1 MCMCVN
7 VREREIP
14 QAGGLAQ
21 HHYHNL
27 LLLAVV
33 LHDQQAFVFDWSLK
47 DPEGHWVYEWD
58 SIICPNQGEIAY
70 RQAASMK
77 IVQRA

>member
-47 DPEGHWVYEWD
+47 DPEGH
-58 SIICPNQGEIAY
+58 
-70 RQAASMK
+70 
-77 IVQRA
+77 